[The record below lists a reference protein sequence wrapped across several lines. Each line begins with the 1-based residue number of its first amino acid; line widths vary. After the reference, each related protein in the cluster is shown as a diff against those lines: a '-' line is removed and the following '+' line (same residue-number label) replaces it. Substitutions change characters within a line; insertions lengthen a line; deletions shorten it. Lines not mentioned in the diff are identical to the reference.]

1 MAWREPVFDRTQAD
15 VDYAKAQLSRNI
27 NEVSLKGCLNSNDLL
42 RIEYNIDHLSRV
54 LTELYYFNTVPDY
67 RVWFRT
73 DIVTVSEVNRI
84 INNVRILWEEYYKPP
99 DAVTL
104 PNTLLTFEQ
113 VNAIE
118 KNLYLIKKMLDD
130 MTASFRECGTFSCG
144 ED

>member
-27 NEVSLKGCLNSNDLL
+27 NEVRLKGCLNSTDLL
-42 RIEYNIDHLSRV
+42 RIEYNIDHLSKV
-54 LTELYYFNTVPDY
+54 LTELYYFNTVSDY
-67 RVWFRT
+67 RIWSKT

-84 INNVRILWEEYYKPP
+84 INNVCILWEKYHKPP
-99 DAVTL
+99 EAVAL

-118 KNLYLIKKMLDD
+118 KNLYLIKEMLDD
-130 MTASFRECGTFSCG
+130 MIASFGECGTFSCG